1 MDPHMYHYA
10 PVSQALDELKEKG
23 FTVDFNNLEGRII
36 NSPDDFTIVH
46 IYRYE
51 GESDP
56 GDEATVYG
64 IKSST
69 GEKGVFVAG
78 ALAYTDKSAAMVL
91 NELSIKNKKDPEM
104 NPEMNPETS
113 QEPMPSEDQR
123 PKEEVKLIDHL

>member
-1 MDPHMYHYA
+1 MEPQMYHYA
-10 PVSQALDELKEKG
+10 TVSKALEELTEKG
-23 FTVDFNNLEGRII
+23 FTLDFNIQEGRII
-36 NSPDDFTIVH
+36 NSPDDFEIVD

-78 ALAYTDKSAAMVL
+78 LSAFTDNSAAMVL
-91 NELSIKNKKDPEM
+91 HVLSIKGRDSSTTN
-104 NPEMNPETS
+104 NVLNG
-113 QEPMPSEDQR
+113 
-123 PKEEVKLIDHL
+123 